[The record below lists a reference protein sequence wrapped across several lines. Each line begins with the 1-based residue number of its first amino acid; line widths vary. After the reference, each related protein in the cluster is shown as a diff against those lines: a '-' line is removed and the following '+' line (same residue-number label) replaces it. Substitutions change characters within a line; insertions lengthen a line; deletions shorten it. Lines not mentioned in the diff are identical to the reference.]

1 MPHVING
8 VGTWYYGKRNVH
20 RLRNVCPQCS
30 AVGDLES
37 YDTTLY
43 FVVVFVPLLP
53 LARKRVMDSC
63 PSCGAHRV
71 MPLKAWDKAKAE
83 GLTGALDRLRDAPGD
98 REAIQN
104 ALGTAATFQN
114 EALLAV
120 AADALATHRPADAGL
135 LATLGDVNG
144 YFARHDAAAAAYIES
159 LKAED
164 NPRVSEQLG
173 LTLLRL
179 GNPAA
184 AAGCFEHI
192 LTGADGERL
201 WMGYQLAV
209 AYQAK
214 GLHPEAL
221 AWLDRVTAAFPAVA
235 ADKEWRKLRQ
245 KSERDRG
252 RGRRVG
258 KSLLLEGP
266 QAGLSEGSWLK
277 WLFPRLILPL
287 LVLAFAGWHTW
298 RSLSLAE
305 ARPMYLLNGT
315 PKAYTV
321 AVNGVPYTLPPGVVK
336 TVELPEGVITMAPE
350 SGAAWLEP
358 VEVTVTSSFWARPYD
373 NTRVV
378 LNPDRLALLVR
389 ETMVYSTN
397 PQPGPPDTYLH
408 SRPLHEVSGINHWF
422 EPLPGTVKAKRH
434 ETITLT
440 RLGVVPFA
448 NSAARID
455 AVSYAEATPAE
466 RLDYG
471 RRWLAVDPADTT
483 ALLWFGR
490 VNPPADVLPVLK
502 ARLGDRP
509 LRPDWHVLY
518 QAAVD
523 QSGGDVAALRAE
535 YVALADRLDRD
546 PDALY
551 LQAMVSRRGEA
562 LELLTEA
569 VESGK
574 PAERAHAE
582 LGHRKLREGDF
593 KDAAAE
599 FDQAPSLARNPLF
612 QAAARDALMAA
623 GRHRDLIALLA
634 TDSVS
639 TFERARVCEM
649 AGDLPGAE
657 SAAASFLGQL
667 SFAPG
672 DAALRRT
679 MQSAMAAS
687 RAAARGDRAAYL
699 AAVGPA
705 TKSVTDAVLRGGPVA
720 ATPEDSAVN
729 HGLALLATPPA
740 DAKFAAAKLAFLD
753 ALESGDRDEK
763 LLKLQLEHG
772 GDDILM
778 SLGEATL
785 EPREKRVYA
794 AAAAVWYPAQKPQ
807 LVALAKALDY
817 HRDATS
823 LALRKLLGD
832 KPPAAVKPPKPAR
845 KAVP

>member
-71 MPLKAWDKAKAE
+71 MPLAAWDKAKSE
-83 GLTGALDRLRDAPGD
+83 GLTGALDRLQAAPGD
-98 REAIQN
+98 REAVLN

-120 AADALATHRPADAGL
+120 AADAQATHHPADAGL
-135 LATLGDVNG
+135 LSTLGDVNG
-144 YFARHDAAAAAYIES
+144 YFARHDAAAAAYLES
-159 LKAED
+159 LKSED
-164 NPRVSEQLG
+164 DPRVSEQLG

-184 AAGCFEHI
+184 AAGCFEHVVA
-192 LTGADGERL
+192 GADGERL
-201 WMGYQLAV
+201 WMVYQLVV

-221 AWLDRVTAAFPAVA
+221 ALLDRVTAAFPAVA
-235 ADKEWRKLRQ
+235 ADNGWRKLRQ
-245 KSERDRG
+245 KSEKDRG
-252 RGRRVG
+252 RGRAVG

-266 QAGLSEGSWLK
+266 RAGVSEGSWLK

-305 ARPMYLLNGT
+305 ARPMYLLNGS

-321 AVNGVPYTLPPGVVK
+321 AVNGVPYTLPPGVPRP
-336 TVELPEGVITMAPE
+336 VELPEGALKFAPD

-358 VEVTVTSSFWARPYD
+358 VEVAVTSSFWVRPYD
-373 NTRVV
+373 RTRVV
-378 LNPDRLALLVR
+378 INPDRLAVLVR
-389 ETMVYSTN
+389 ETMVYSSN

-408 SRPLHEVSGINHWF
+408 GQPLYEVSGVSNCF
-422 EPLPGTVKAKRH
+422 EPLPATVQAKRN
-434 ETITLT
+434 ETVTKT
-440 RLGVVPFA
+440 RLGVAPA
-448 NSAARID
+448 ATADARID
-455 AVSYAEATPAE
+455 ALSYAEVTPAE

-471 RRWLAVDPADTT
+471 RRWLAADPSDTV
-483 ALLWFGR
+483 ALLWFAR

-502 ARLGDRP
+502 SRLDDRP
-509 LRPDWHVLY
+509 LRPDWHLMY

-523 QSGGDVAALRAE
+523 QSGGDLAALRAGYAE
-535 YVALADRLDRD
+535 LADRTGRD

-551 LQAMVSRRGEA
+551 LQAMTARRGEA

-569 VESGK
+569 VESGQ
-574 PAERAHAE
+574 PAERAHAA

-593 KDAAAE
+593 KAAAAE
-599 FDQAPSLARNPLF
+599 YDKAPGLARNPLF
-612 QAAARDALMAA
+612 QPAARDALLAA
-623 GRHRDLIALLA
+623 GRYRDLLALLA
-634 TDSVS
+634 AESVPQ
-639 TFERARVCEM
+639 FERARVCEL
-649 AGDLPGAE
+649 AGDAPSAD

-667 SFAPG
+667 SFAPA
-672 DAALRRT
+672 DAALRKT
-679 MQSAMAAS
+679 LQSALAAS
-687 RAAARGDRAAYL
+687 RAAAKGDRAAYL

-705 TKSVTDAVLRGGPVA
+705 TKSVADAVLRGDPVA
-720 ATPEDSAVN
+720 ASPEDSAAD

-772 GDDILM
+772 GDDILTA
-778 SLGEATL
+778 LREATL

-794 AAAAVWYPAQKPQ
+794 AAAAVWYPAQRPQ
-807 LVALAKALDY
+807 LVAFARTLDY

-823 LALRKLLGD
+823 LALRKLLGE
-832 KPPAAVKPPKPAR
+832 KPPAVKPPKPVR